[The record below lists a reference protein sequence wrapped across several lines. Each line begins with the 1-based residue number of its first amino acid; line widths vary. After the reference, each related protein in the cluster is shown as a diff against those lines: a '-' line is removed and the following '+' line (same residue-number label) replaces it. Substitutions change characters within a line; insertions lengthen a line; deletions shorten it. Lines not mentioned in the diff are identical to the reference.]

1 MNRSTFL
8 PWLSLALSVI
18 ALVALFV
25 GHLALS
31 DVAHSEV
38 DLSQE
43 WLALRLIF
51 AFIGLASIV
60 AILTAARLLRRPRGK

>member
-1 MNRSTFL
+1 MTRNALL
-8 PWLSLALSVI
+8 PWHSLALSAL

-25 GHLALS
+25 GHLALAE
-31 DVAHSEV
+31 VARGEA

-51 AFIGLASIV
+51 AFIGLASVV
-60 AILTAARLLRRPRGK
+60 AVLTAVRLLRRHRIK